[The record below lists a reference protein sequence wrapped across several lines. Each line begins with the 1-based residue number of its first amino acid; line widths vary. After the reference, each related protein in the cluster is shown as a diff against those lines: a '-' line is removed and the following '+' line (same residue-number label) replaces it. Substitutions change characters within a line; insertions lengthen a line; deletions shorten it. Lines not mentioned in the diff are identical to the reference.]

1 MWMCPVICLNSKS
14 FKIFLLAVLPWIP
27 PSPILS
33 SRPVLNVSSDKSSE
47 CFMPRNPDVGHRQ
60 NKSGSLNIKLFLTFN
75 KSWSVELFWAD
86 LHWIGSLEPWTHKWT
101 PPPPGIETSKGAKCQ
116 QCHTWT
122 IYAKH
127 PNTPTDLLSLF
138 MGKILGLK
146 EAVCSFLAN
155 LQLLARGGKA
165 RRAKKGQM

>member
-86 LHWIGSLEPWTHKWT
+86 LHWIGSLEPWAHKWT
-101 PPPPGIETSKGAKCQ
+101 PPPPEIETSKGGKM
-116 QCHTWT
+116 
-122 IYAKH
+122 
-127 PNTPTDLLSLF
+127 PTMSYLNNLCKTSKYFNRSSLPLYGQNF
-138 MGKILGLK
+138 EWQRSRVLISGQFTTAYEGW
-146 EAVCSFLAN
+146 
-155 LQLLARGGKA
+155 QGGT
-165 RRAKKGQM
+165 KKGQM